1 MKWFIKN
8 TNYAIQD
15 LQKEVSSVQKR
26 LKTPKGNFT
35 YFKSYKTLFCFIIGK
50 LPLEIVPEVVRA
62 LNVLIVQDSYNEQNM
77 DVARIVDLQSALLDL
92 VQQARSDHIDQIPC
106 DRYQFVH
113 PALLSLGPSQT
124 NLPPSSEEM
133 ECLALQICGKTKQE
147 NSKVKQK
154 KSKIKQDNLA
164 LFKDI
169 YSNDT
174 NTDQYLHRGSQRS
187 SRVG

>member
-1 MKWFIKN
+1 M
-8 TNYAIQD
+8 
-15 LQKEVSSVQKR
+15 
-26 LKTPKGNFT
+26 
-35 YFKSYKTLFCFIIGK
+35 
-50 LPLEIVPEVVRA
+50 
-62 LNVLIVQDSYNEQNM
+62 LIVQDSYNEQNM

-92 VQQARSDHIDQIPC
+92 VQQARSDDIDQILC

-169 YSNDT
+169 TQEIRTLDNIYIAEVRNLVELDDSGT
-174 NTDQYLHRGSQRS
+174 LREFVQALCQSPIVSLTLT
-187 SRVG
+187 V